1 MGYNLTRNH
10 MRRKKSI
17 CNRFY
22 HPKRAA
28 AESRMPAG
36 VVAQFPAAGDGL
48 DDDNPLLGAPYM
60 YA

>member
-1 MGYNLTRNH
+1 MGYNLAHNH
-10 MRRKKSI
+10 MQRKESI

-28 AESRMPAG
+28 AESRMPAC
-36 VVAQFPAAGDGL
+36 VVAQLPTAGDGL
-48 DDDNPLLGAPYM
+48 ADDNPLLSAPYM

>member
-10 MRRKKSI
+10 MRRKESI

-28 AESRMPAG
+28 AESRMPADT
-36 VVAQFPAAGDGL
+36 VTQFPTAGDGL
-48 DDDNPLLGAPYM
+48 ADDNSLLSAPYM
-60 YA
+60 RA